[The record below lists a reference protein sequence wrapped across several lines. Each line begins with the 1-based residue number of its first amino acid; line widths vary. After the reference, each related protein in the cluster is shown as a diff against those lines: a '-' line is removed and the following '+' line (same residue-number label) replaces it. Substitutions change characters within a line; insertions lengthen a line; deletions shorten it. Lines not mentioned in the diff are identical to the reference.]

1 MHALD
6 TLQLLQINFWTLA
19 MVILFGCLTH
29 RDQWAARSAFGAM
42 TALLLINYAVWRI
55 RDTLP
60 DSHAGVATV
69 WSYSFLFFE
78 LLAIV
83 YTLFSIIVMLCR
95 SDHHASADAGERR
108 LRAAGQDVPA
118 VDVFIVTYNEGL
130 NILEKTIAAAQ
141 AIDYPNFAVWV
152 LDDTR
157 RDWLRDYCCEV
168 GVNYARR
175 GDNSHAKAGNLNN
188 GLQQSAASTNAPYI
202 LVLDAD

>member
-1 MHALD
+1 MIFTITTYLIWEPPHGRRSPQPASTPSQVLARRTDMHALD

-95 SDHHASADAGERR
+95 S
-108 LRAAGQDVPA
+108 
-118 VDVFIVTYNEGL
+118 
-130 NILEKTIAAAQ
+130 
-141 AIDYPNFAVWV
+141 
-152 LDDTR
+152 
-157 RDWLRDYCCEV
+157 
-168 GVNYARR
+168 
-175 GDNSHAKAGNLNN
+175 
-188 GLQQSAASTNAPYI
+188 
-202 LVLDAD
+202 